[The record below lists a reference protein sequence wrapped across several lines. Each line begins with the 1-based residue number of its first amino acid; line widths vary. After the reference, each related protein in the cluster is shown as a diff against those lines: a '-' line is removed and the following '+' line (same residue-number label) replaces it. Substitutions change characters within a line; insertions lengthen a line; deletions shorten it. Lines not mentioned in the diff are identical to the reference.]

1 MKDENDWKE
10 DVLRHLRGVFEEL
23 DINHDGVLQKEEV
36 QENHRPTDGESSD
49 IEAQVIALFSFC
61 FEEIGKLNKESWF
74 EKRNGITIGDL
85 LVLEQLL
92 REEDV
97 DSLSLDRKRL
107 KGAAE
112 AIMKRTREIYRLNP
126 ALFGSD
132 GEALTSVRPLA
143 VRRGNM
149 GDCHFL
155 AVLAAMAAMEP
166 EALASMIAVGEDRS
180 YTVSFPG
187 GISGTGGGVR
197 VKRPGVVE
205 LSLYGR
211 LTRMGYWPMVLEKA
225 VQSELEMTSLRK
237 VVDPAFYLELLTGA
251 PALIIDL
258 AGITPDLI
266 SSTLFEYRKRPMV
279 AVSASTS
286 LAKGLNSDHAY
297 SVIAVDSAA
306 PSTFRITL
314 RDPFGPKHPAATSSG
329 RLKDGMFSIDPAEF
343 AGSFQKLF
351 IAGSKRQ

>member
-1 MKDENDWKE
+1 MQDERDWKE

-36 QENHRPTDGESSD
+36 QALLNTHSSERSD

-74 EKRNGITIGDL
+74 EKRDGITVGDL

-92 REEDV
+92 REEEV

-107 KGAAE
+107 KAVAE
-112 AIMKRTREIYRLNP
+112 AIMKRTREIYKMNP
-126 ALFGSD
+126 SLYGSD
-132 GEALTSVRPLA
+132 GEALTSIRPVA

-155 AVLAAMAAMEP
+155 AALTAMAAMEP
-166 EALASMIAVGEDRS
+166 AALASMIAVGEDES
-180 YTVSFPG
+180 YTVTFPG

-225 VQSELEMTSLRK
+225 VQSELELSSERK
-237 VVDPAFYLELLTGA
+237 IVDPAFCLQLLTGV
-251 PALIIDL
+251 PAVMINLD
-258 AGITPDLI
+258 GITPDLMN
-266 SSTLFEYRKRPMV
+266 STLSQYRQRPMV

-286 LAKGLNSDHAY
+286 LAKGLNPAHAY
-297 SVIAVDSAA
+297 SVIGVDSTGS
-306 PSTFRITL
+306 STVRITL

-329 RLKDGMFSIDPAEF
+329 RLKDGMFSLDPVEF
-343 AGSFQKLF
+343 AGSFEKLF
-351 IAGSKRQ
+351 IAGSKR